1 MQKRIDGNRSA
12 ATLLSSGSG
21 GPKHGLGN
29 DTISEVLTKEH
40 LETLQAILTG
50 LYTCSDMK

>member
-21 GPKHGLGN
+21 GPQHGLGN
-29 DTISEVLTKEH
+29 DTFSELFTKQH

-50 LYTCSDMK
+50 CTE